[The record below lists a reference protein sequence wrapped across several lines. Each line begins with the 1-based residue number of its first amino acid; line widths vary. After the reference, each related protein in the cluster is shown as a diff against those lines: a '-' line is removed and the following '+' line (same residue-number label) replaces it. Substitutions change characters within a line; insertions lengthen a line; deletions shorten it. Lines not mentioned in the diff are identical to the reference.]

1 MKTAAESIGITTS
14 FDRSSGHRIMDIS
27 DRINR
32 LKEIICVGDK
42 DDAVIFARRC
52 LDDGLTP
59 FEVLTDVIYP
69 MMRGMSEAFAKLE
82 VFLPELMK
90 TAVYVQH
97 MQDEVLMPAL
107 RNDGNRIPF
116 KARVV
121 IGTCQGDIHE
131 VGKSMVSMLLRVN
144 GFDVYDLGTSV
155 KSDDFISM
163 AKQHNANIIAM
174 SSMLTTSLPY
184 VKDVI
189 DLLETQGIRDRYKV
203 VVGGA
208 AVTPQWASMAGL
220 DGFGRDAVEAVNIC
234 LKLIDTVPEKAG
246 LS

>member
-1 MKTAAESIGITTS
+1 MSIGITT
-14 FDRSSGHRIMDIS
+14 FFNRSSGHRVMDIS
-27 DRINR
+27 GRIST

-42 DDAVIFARRC
+42 NDAVLFVRRC
-52 LDDGLTP
+52 MDDGMAP
-59 FEVLTDVIYP
+59 YEVLTEVLYP
-69 MMRGMSEAFAKLE
+69 LMRDMSGAFMKLE

-90 TAVYVQH
+90 TAFYVQ
-97 MQDEVLMPAL
+97 QIQEEVLLPEM
-107 RNDGNRIPF
+107 RKYGSDIPF

-131 VGKSMVSMLLRVN
+131 VGKSMVSMLLCVN

-155 KSDDFISM
+155 KPDDFIAM
-163 AKQHNANIIAM
+163 AQQHSADIIAM
-174 SSMLTTSLPY
+174 SSMLTSSLPY

-189 DLLETQGIRDRYKV
+189 DRLERLGIRDRYKV

-234 LKLIDTVPEKAG
+234 LKLIDTDPVKGG

>member
-1 MKTAAESIGITTS
+1 
-14 FDRSSGHRIMDIS
+14 MDNS
-27 DRINR
+27 DRISK
-32 LKEIICVGDK
+32 LTEIICVGDK
-42 DDAVIFARRC
+42 NDAIDFARRC
-52 LDDGLTP
+52 LDEGMTP
-59 FEVLTDVIYP
+59 YEILTDVIYP
-69 MMRGMSEAFAKLE
+69 LMRDMSDAFARLE

-90 TAVYVQH
+90 TAVYVQQ
-97 MQDEVLMPAL
+97 MQDELLLPAL
-107 RNDGNRIPF
+107 RKDGNRIPF

-155 KSDDFISM
+155 KPDDFIAM
-163 AKQHNANIIAM
+163 ALQHNANIIAM

-189 DLLETQGIRDRYKV
+189 DRLETLGIRDRYKV

-234 LKLIDTVPEKAG
+234 LKLIDADPEKG
-246 LS
+246 VPL